1 VGQLTGLDAAGWRRQ
16 GQVTINGM
24 IDTVAKRDGALQ
36 DWVTSEPDVIARA
49 LHEAFVTDL
58 GPELPRF
65 TVPTLVLYVTMKP
78 NQLTDQQTD
87 AVYQAA
93 IASC

>member
-1 VGQLTGLDAAGWRRQ
+1 VGQFTGLDAAGWRRQ

-24 IDTVAKRDGALQ
+24 IDTAAKRDGALQ

-58 GPELPRF
+58 VRNFRGSPCRPSSS
-65 TVPTLVLYVTMKP
+65 T
-78 NQLTDQQTD
+78 
-87 AVYQAA
+87 
-93 IASC
+93 